1 MNKIILSFAVIMAI
15 CFGACAQNKEKQNT
29 DTKKILVAYFSATGT
44 TAELARAVRD
54 VTRGDLYEIVPEEAY
69 TPADLDWNDSRSRSS
84 LEMGDTL
91 ARPALKSPGADV
103 SGYDVIFIGYPI
115 WWNEAPRVVNTFI
128 ESVDLR
134 GKTIVPFATSGGS
147 GIDNSVSKLKA
158 AYPDL
163 QWKEGRLFNS
173 PVREA
178 IKSWAS
184 QY

>member
-115 WWNEAPRVVNTFI
+115 WCHIRRQRNRQQRKQA
-128 ESVDLR
+128 ESCVSGPAVER
-134 GKTIVPFATSGGS
+134 RAT
-147 GIDNSVSKLKA
+147 V
-158 AYPDL
+158 
-163 QWKEGRLFNS
+163 
-173 PVREA
+173 
-178 IKSWAS
+178 
-184 QY
+184 